1 MYNGGTRYK
10 MVKKKLHVHADYIQA
25 SFLGA
30 VLGLQIKQAVNY
42 EY

>member
-10 MVKKKLHVHADYIQA
+10 MVEKNYTFMQTIQA

>member
-1 MYNGGTRYK
+1 MYTSDLTVPFCSNTW
-10 MVKKKLHVHADYIQA
+10 A
-25 SFLGA
+25 SVCKTATGA